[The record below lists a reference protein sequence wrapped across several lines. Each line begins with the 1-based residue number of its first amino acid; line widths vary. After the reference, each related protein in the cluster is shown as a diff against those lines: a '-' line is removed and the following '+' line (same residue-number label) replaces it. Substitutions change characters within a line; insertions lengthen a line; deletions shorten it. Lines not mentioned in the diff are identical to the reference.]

1 MIKAFAHR
9 GEIHNENKISS
20 LINVLKTNT
29 IGIELDVRFNTKRDI
44 VLCHDRENR
53 NDKDNET
60 LYEFFESLPSDIE
73 NKDIMIDIKAFGIVE
88 AKNIAKEISKICFKY
103 SHEIRKFNLYLCSF
117 NEYCVSELC
126 FRREDFDNAIWKIG
140 VIASGIPLG
149 VFNHLEEIDFVSL
162 NYNIICEEIVKGIHK
177 TGKLIYAWVVNDIS
191 MRKMMEFYNVD
202 GLIYDL

>member
-1 MIKAFAHR
+1 MKEYAHR
-9 GEIHNENKISS
+9 GEIQNENKITS
-20 LINVLKTNT
+20 LIKVLKTNT
-29 IGIELDVRFNTKRDI
+29 LGIELDVRFNTNRDI

-60 LYEFFESLPSDIE
+60 LDEFFESLPSEITH
-73 NKDIMIDIKAFGIVE
+73 KDIIIDIKAFGIVE
-88 AKNIAKEISKICFKY
+88 AKNIAKQVSNICFKY
-103 SHEIRKFNLYLCSF
+103 SHNTKHYNLYLCSF

-126 FRREDFDNAIWKIG
+126 FRREDFDNVNWKIG

-149 VFNHLEEIDFVSL
+149 LFNHLEEIDFVSL
-162 NYNIICEEIVKGIHK
+162 DYNIICEEIVEGIQK
-177 TGKLIYAWVVNDIS
+177 TGKLIYAWVVNDVS